1 MKKNNRNR
9 NNFNNC
15 IIINYFQN
23 HDYSDYINNNIFKND
38 TKNNN
43 SSIESK
49 YLHFLDKQK
58 QETINYK
65 NKINIYE
72 ENSKFINSR
81 KIFKCKNAQLY
92 SKYNTFDKDKGKA
105 RIINLKNNI
114 NGNRNRNFYNMKIL
128 NKNTIINSTINEN
141 ELFNKKEKFNILLNF
156 KNKINDDEKYLK
168 FKKQIFEKASLK
180 IQQKVG
186 MVKNINSKIK
196 KLKNLNK
203 KFLLKKPFI
212 AKAFLKNN
220 DENNKENIKMNNKTI
235 EQDIKNTD
243 LNTKNNSLENEK
255 LNRSNKINIDAIN
268 IGINNSKRNKTISYK
283 FNENR
288 PEFEEDY
295 PYFDLSKIKENAQ
308 IPKEYLNIIYHNL
321 LQEENRGIVPIPDYQ
336 KIISQKEINGQMR
349 SILIDWLI
357 DVHYKFDLTD
367 ETLFMTVLIIDRYI
381 SYKPIS
387 KLRFQLLGITSLLL
401 SCKYEEIMLPKIEDF
416 IYITDNAYIK
426 KDVIDMENDILDV
439 LNFDLIF
446 PSPIKFY
453 EYLALNFGFDRKKFL
468 MGKYLMES
476 FMVDLNWVKYRA
488 SVIACSCIYI
498 VMKYYKMENYKEAY
512 DRKYYN
518 LNEYDVNDI
527 KYQNELDIKDCA
539 KDICVFVD
547 NVNKSNYLSCKNKYS
562 DENFE
567 KVSLIISGEIS

>member
-1 MKKNNRNR
+1 ML
-9 NNFNNC
+9 NF
-15 IIINYFQN
+15 FQN
-23 HDYSDYINNNIFKND
+23 HDYSDYINNNILKND
-38 TKNNN
+38 TKTNN

-58 QETINYK
+58 QETMNYK
-65 NKINIYE
+65 NKINLYE

-92 SKYNTFDKDKGKA
+92 SKYNTFDKDKGKV

-128 NKNTIINSTINEN
+128 NKNNIINSTINEN
-141 ELFNKKEKFNILLNF
+141 ELYNRKEKYNILLNF

-212 AKAFLKNN
+212 SKAFLKDN
-220 DENNKENIKMNNKTI
+220 DENNKENIKVNNKTI
-235 EQDIKNTD
+235 DQYMKNND
-243 LNTKNNSLENEK
+243 LNTKNNSFENEQ
-255 LNRSNKINIDAIN
+255 LNRSNKINIDTIN
-268 IGINNSKRNKTISYK
+268 IDINNSKRNKTISYK
-283 FNENR
+283 FNEYKQ
-288 PEFEEDY
+288 EFEEDY

-321 LQEENRGIVPIPDYQ
+321 LLEENKGIVPIPDYQ
-336 KIISQKEINGQMR
+336 RIISQKEINGQMR

-401 SCKYEEIMLPKIEDF
+401 SCKHEEITLPKIEDF

-426 KDVIDMENDILDV
+426 QDVIDMENDILDV

-453 EYLALNFGFDRKKFL
+453 EYMALNFGFDRKKFL

-476 FMVDLNWVKYRA
+476 FMVDINWVKYRA

-498 VMKYYKMENYKEAY
+498 VMKYYKMETYKEAY

-518 LNEYDVNDI
+518 LNENDVNDI

>member
-15 IIINYFQN
+15 IMLNYFQN

-58 QETINYK
+58 QETINYR

-81 KIFKCKNAQLY
+81 KIFKCKNVQLY

-114 NGNRNRNFYNMKIL
+114 NGNRNINFYNMKIL
-128 NKNTIINSTINEN
+128 NKNSIINSTINEN
-141 ELFNKKEKFNILLNF
+141 ELYNKKEKFNILLNF

-235 EQDIKNTD
+235 DQDIKNTD

-288 PEFEEDY
+288 PELEEDY

-321 LQEENRGIVPIPDYQ
+321 LQEEHRGIVPIPDYQ

-453 EYLALNFGFDRKKFL
+453 EYLALNFDFDRKKFL

-476 FMVDLNWVKYRA
+476 FMVDINWVKYRA

-567 KVSLIISGEIS
+567 KVSLIISGEFS

>member
-1 MKKNNRNR
+1 ML
-9 NNFNNC
+9 
-15 IIINYFQN
+15 NYFQN

-38 TKNNN
+38 TKTNN

-58 QETINYK
+58 QETMNYK
-65 NKINIYE
+65 NKINLYE

-92 SKYNTFDKDKGKA
+92 SKYNTFDKDKGKV

-114 NGNRNRNFYNMKIL
+114 NGNKNRNFYNMKIL
-128 NKNTIINSTINEN
+128 NKNNIINSTINEN
-141 ELFNKKEKFNILLNF
+141 ELYNRKEKFNILLNF

-203 KFLLKKPFI
+203 KFQLKKPFI

-220 DENNKENIKMNNKTI
+220 DENNKENIKINNKTI
-235 EQDIKNTD
+235 DQDIKNTD

-288 PEFEEDY
+288 PELEEDY

-321 LQEENRGIVPIPDYQ
+321 LKEENRGIAPIPDYQ

-453 EYLALNFGFDRKKFL
+453 EYLALNFGFDKKKFL

-476 FMVDLNWVKYRA
+476 FMVDINWVKYRA

-567 KVSLIISGEIS
+567 KVSLIISGEIQ

>member
-15 IIINYFQN
+15 IMLNYFQN

-81 KIFKCKNAQLY
+81 KIFKCKNVQLY

-128 NKNTIINSTINEN
+128 NKNSIINSTINEN
-141 ELFNKKEKFNILLNF
+141 ELYNKKEKFNILLNF

-235 EQDIKNTD
+235 DQDIKNTD

-288 PEFEEDY
+288 QELEEDY

-321 LQEENRGIVPIPDYQ
+321 LKEENRGIAPIPDYQ

-453 EYLALNFGFDRKKFL
+453 EYLALNFGFDRKNFL

-518 LNEYDVNDI
+518 LRFFY
-527 KYQNELDIKDCA
+527 YFAYFLL
-539 KDICVFVD
+539 FH
-547 NVNKSNYLSCKNKYS
+547 LSHTFLKIA
-562 DENFE
+562 
-567 KVSLIISGEIS
+567 LM

>member
-1 MKKNNRNR
+1 
-9 NNFNNC
+9 
-15 IIINYFQN
+15 
-23 HDYSDYINNNIFKND
+23 
-38 TKNNN
+38 
-43 SSIESK
+43 
-49 YLHFLDKQK
+49 
-58 QETINYK
+58 
-65 NKINIYE
+65 
-72 ENSKFINSR
+72 
-81 KIFKCKNAQLY
+81 
-92 SKYNTFDKDKGKA
+92 
-105 RIINLKNNI
+105 
-114 NGNRNRNFYNMKIL
+114 MKIL
-128 NKNTIINSTINEN
+128 NKNNIINSTINEN
-141 ELFNKKEKFNILLNF
+141 ELYNRKEKYNILLNF

-212 AKAFLKNN
+212 SKAFLKDN
-220 DENNKENIKMNNKTI
+220 DENNKENIKVNNKTI
-235 EQDIKNTD
+235 DQYKKNND
-243 LNTKNNSLENEK
+243 LNTKNNSFENEK
-255 LNRSNKINIDAIN
+255 LNRSNKINIDTIN
-268 IGINNSKRNKTISYK
+268 IDINNSKRNKTISYK
-283 FNENR
+283 FNEYKQ
-288 PEFEEDY
+288 EFEEDY

-321 LQEENRGIVPIPDYQ
+321 LKEENKGIVPIPDYQ

-401 SCKYEEIMLPKIEDF
+401 SCKHEEITLPKIEDF

-426 KDVIDMENDILDV
+426 QDVIDMENDILDV

-476 FMVDLNWVKYRA
+476 FMVDINWVKYRA

-518 LNEYDVNDI
+518 LNENDINDI

-539 KDICVFVD
+539 KDICIFVD

-562 DENFE
+562 EENFE
-567 KVSLIISGEIS
+567 KVSMIISGEIP

>member
-1 MKKNNRNR
+1 ML
-9 NNFNNC
+9 
-15 IIINYFQN
+15 NYFQN

-81 KIFKCKNAQLY
+81 KIFKCKNVQLY

-128 NKNTIINSTINEN
+128 NKNNIINSTINEN
-141 ELFNKKEKFNILLNF
+141 ELYNRKEKYNILLNY

-235 EQDIKNTD
+235 DQDIKNTD

-321 LQEENRGIVPIPDYQ
+321 LQEEHRGIVPIPDYQ

-453 EYLALNFGFDRKKFL
+453 EYLALNFDFDRKKFL

-476 FMVDLNWVKYRA
+476 FMVDINWVKYRA

-567 KVSLIISGEIS
+567 KVSLIISGEIQ

>member
-1 MKKNNRNR
+1 ML
-9 NNFNNC
+9 NF
-15 IIINYFQN
+15 FQN
-23 HDYSDYINNNIFKND
+23 HDYSDYINNNILKND
-38 TKNNN
+38 TKTNN

-58 QETINYK
+58 QETMNYK
-65 NKINIYE
+65 NKINLYE

-92 SKYNTFDKDKGKA
+92 SKYNTFDKDKGKV

-128 NKNTIINSTINEN
+128 NKNNIINSTINEN
-141 ELFNKKEKFNILLNF
+141 ELYNRKEKYNILLNF

-186 MVKNINSKIK
+186 IVKNINSKIK

-212 AKAFLKNN
+212 AKAFLKDN
-220 DENNKENIKMNNKTI
+220 DENNKENIKVNNKTI
-235 EQDIKNTD
+235 DHGMKNND

-255 LNRSNKINIDAIN
+255 LNSSNKINIDSIN
-268 IGINNSKRNKTISYK
+268 IDINNSKRNKTISYK
-283 FNENR
+283 FNEYKQ
-288 PEFEEDY
+288 EFEEDFK
-295 PYFDLSKIKENAQ
+295 YFDLSKIKENAQ

-321 LQEENRGIVPIPDYQ
+321 LLEENKGIVPIPDYQ

-401 SCKYEEIMLPKIEDF
+401 SCKHEEITLPKIEDF

-426 KDVIDMENDILDV
+426 QDVIDMENDILDV

-453 EYLALNFGFDRKKFL
+453 EYLALNFDFDKKKFL

-567 KVSLIISGEIS
+567 KVSLIISGEIQ

>member
-1 MKKNNRNR
+1 ML
-9 NNFNNC
+9 NF
-15 IIINYFQN
+15 FQN
-23 HDYSDYINNNIFKND
+23 HDYSDYINNNILKND
-38 TKNNN
+38 TKTNN

-58 QETINYK
+58 QETMNYK
-65 NKINIYE
+65 NKINLYE

-92 SKYNTFDKDKGKA
+92 SKYNTFDKDKGKV

-128 NKNTIINSTINEN
+128 NKNNIINSTINEN
-141 ELFNKKEKFNILLNF
+141 ELYNRKEKYNILLNF

-212 AKAFLKNN
+212 SKAFLKDN
-220 DENNKENIKMNNKTI
+220 DENNKENIKVNNKTI
-235 EQDIKNTD
+235 DQYMKNND
-243 LNTKNNSLENEK
+243 LNTKNNSFENEQ
-255 LNRSNKINIDAIN
+255 LNRSNKINIDTIN
-268 IGINNSKRNKTISYK
+268 IDINNSKRNKTISYK
-283 FNENR
+283 FNEYKQ
-288 PEFEEDY
+288 EFEEDY

-321 LQEENRGIVPIPDYQ
+321 LLEENKGIVPIPDYQ
-336 KIISQKEINGQMR
+336 RIISQKEINGQMR

-401 SCKYEEIMLPKIEDF
+401 SCKHEEITLPKIEDF

-426 KDVIDMENDILDV
+426 QDVIDMENDILDV

-453 EYLALNFGFDRKKFL
+453 EYMALNFGFDRKKFL

-476 FMVDLNWVKYRA
+476 FMVDINWVKYRA

-498 VMKYYKMENYKEAY
+498 VMKYYKMETYKEAY

-518 LNEYDVNDI
+518 LNENDVNDI

-567 KVSLIISGEIS
+567 KVSLIISGEIQ

>member
-1 MKKNNRNR
+1 ML
-9 NNFNNC
+9 
-15 IIINYFQN
+15 NYFQN

-38 TKNNN
+38 TKTNN

-58 QETINYK
+58 QETMNYK
-65 NKINIYE
+65 NKINLYE

-92 SKYNTFDKDKGKA
+92 SKYNTFDKDKGKV

-128 NKNTIINSTINEN
+128 NKNNIINSTINEN
-141 ELFNKKEKFNILLNF
+141 ELYNRKEKYNILLNF

-186 MVKNINSKIK
+186 IVKNINSKIK

-212 AKAFLKNN
+212 AKAFLKDN
-220 DENNKENIKMNNKTI
+220 DENNKENIKVNNKTI
-235 EQDIKNTD
+235 DHGMKNND

-255 LNRSNKINIDAIN
+255 LNSSNKINIDSIN
-268 IGINNSKRNKTISYK
+268 IDINNSKRNKTISYK
-283 FNENR
+283 FNEYKQ
-288 PEFEEDY
+288 EFEEDFK
-295 PYFDLSKIKENAQ
+295 YFDLSKIKENSQ

-321 LQEENRGIVPIPDYQ
+321 LLEENKGIVPIPDYQ

-401 SCKYEEIMLPKIEDF
+401 SCKHEEITLPKIEDF

-426 KDVIDMENDILDV
+426 QDVIDMENDILDV

-468 MGKYLMES
+468 IGKYLMES

-512 DRKYYN
+512 NKKYYN
-518 LNEYDVNDI
+518 LNENDINNI
-527 KYQNELDIKDCA
+527 KYQNEFDIKDCA

-547 NVNKSNYLSCKNKYS
+547 NVNKTNYLSCKNKYA